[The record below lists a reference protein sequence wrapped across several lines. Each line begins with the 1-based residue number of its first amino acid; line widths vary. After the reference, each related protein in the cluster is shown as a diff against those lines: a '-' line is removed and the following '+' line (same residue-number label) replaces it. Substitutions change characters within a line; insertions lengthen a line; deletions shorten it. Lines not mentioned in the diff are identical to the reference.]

1 VIRGHDDYRTEP
13 IRGLPETPPPGERIL
28 WQGSPRWWQLAKD
41 VFHVRAV
48 AIYLTGLMAWRVSVR
63 MADTDG
69 IHAAVVSVLSLL
81 PMAMIALGLLGL
93 LAWLCCRTTVYTITN
108 RRVVFRI
115 GVALPTAI
123 NIPFGVIGAAD
134 LRPRARGA
142 GDIAL
147 ALLGSDRL
155 AYSHLWPHVRP
166 WRFAAP
172 APTLRAIPDAAHVAT
187 ILAAAL
193 GKALPSNSVH
203 PLPAAMDLMDAGK
216 AKATRAPAAF
226 GLSASLGA
234 SS

>member
-1 VIRGHDDYRTEP
+1 MSRGHDDYQTEP

-41 VFHVRAV
+41 VFHIRAV
-48 AIYLTGLMAWRVSVR
+48 AIYLSGLMAWRVSVHA
-63 MADTDG
+63 ADVDG
-69 IHAAVVSVLSLL
+69 IHAAVVTVLSLL
-81 PMAMIALGLLGL
+81 PMAAMTLGLLGL

-123 NIPFGVIGAAD
+123 NIPFGVIDTAGF
-134 LRPRARGA
+134 RPRAHGS

-147 ALLGSDRL
+147 TLRGADRV

-166 WRFAAP
+166 WRLAAP
-172 APTLRAIPDAAHVAT
+172 APMLRAIPDAAHVAR

-193 GKALPSNSVH
+193 GEALQATSASQ
-203 PLPAAMDLMDAGK
+203 LPAAMDLVDAGK
-216 AKATRAPAAF
+216 AKAARGPAAF
-226 GLSASLGA
+226 ELSASLGA